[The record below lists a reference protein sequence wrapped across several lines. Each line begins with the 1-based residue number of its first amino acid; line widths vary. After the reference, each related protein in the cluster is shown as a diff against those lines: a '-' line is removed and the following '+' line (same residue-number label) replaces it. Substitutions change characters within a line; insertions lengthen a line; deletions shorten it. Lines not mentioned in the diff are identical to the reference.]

1 MGVSTASQGIVRVG
15 SDVSRRGV
23 LGNVLGRVLN
33 DLESSADKPAVLRNV
48 LLTIRVDVTHFA
60 AVGIDI

>member
-1 MGVSTASQGIVRVG
+1 VG

-23 LGNVLGRVLN
+23 LGNVLGNVLIG
-33 DLESSADKPAVLRNV
+33 LESSADEPAVLGNV